1 MGKSTISPFLIGK
14 PSINGPFPMAM
25 LVYQR
30 VNGYTNLKSL
40 ATNLPSAQP
49 SWESSPYEYHHFSDV
64 AVRSL

>member
-1 MGKSTISPFLIGK
+1 
-14 PSINGPFPMAM
+14 MAM

-49 SWESSPYEYHHFSDV
+49 SWESFPYEYHHFSDV